1 MVSEFLRAVT
11 RRRVN
16 ERLGQKDLNEWILAL
31 VNLEGQERI
40 LDVACGDGKQLMAYA
55 KCLDKTVTAVGLD
68 ISSEALQ
75 ELEKEAARFRWPVR
89 LVAGPMEDILSLLPE
104 RKYYDLVS
112 CCYGLYYSHLP
123 AKTLHD
129 FKELLKADG
138 RLIIVGPDHNNNS
151 ELYTLL
157 KSFKPLPNK
166 VETVNRFMREVA
178 IPECSKLFVE
188 LRCSFFENPVVFPT
202 VESLLE
208 YWRSTDVFN
217 PEIEDD
223 LAEVLLQDFQAKGNF
238 TITKRAIG
246 VLAYQPTP

>member
-1 MVSEFLRAVT
+1 MASEFLRAVI

-16 ERLGQKDLNEWILAL
+16 ERLGRKDLSEWILAL
-31 VNLEGQERI
+31 ANLERRERI
-40 LDVACGDGKQLMAYA
+40 LDVACGDGKQLIAYA
-55 KCLDKTVTAVGLD
+55 ERLDKTGAAVGLD

-75 ELEKEAARFRWPVR
+75 VLERETARFRLPVR

-104 RKYYDLVS
+104 RRYYDLVS
-112 CCYGLYYSHLP
+112 CCYGLYYSRFP

-129 FKELLKADG
+129 FKELLKVDG

-157 KSFKPLPNK
+157 KSFKPLPGK
-166 VETVNRFMREVA
+166 VETVNRFMREVV

-188 LRCSFFENPVVFPT
+188 LRCSLFENPVVFPT

-208 YWRSTDVFN
+208 YWHSTDVFD

-223 LAEVLLQDFQAKGNF
+223 LAEALLQDFQAKGSF
-238 TITKRAIG
+238 TITKRAMG
-246 VLAYQPTP
+246 VLAY